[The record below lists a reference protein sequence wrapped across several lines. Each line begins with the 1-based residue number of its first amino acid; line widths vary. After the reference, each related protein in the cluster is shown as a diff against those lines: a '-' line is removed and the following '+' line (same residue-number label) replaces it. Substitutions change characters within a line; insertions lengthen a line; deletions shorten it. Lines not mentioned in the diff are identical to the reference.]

1 MKKLLILLAMAMISF
16 NTVIANEA
24 ITQPD
29 TNSSH
34 QKERLQRMAAFEQR
48 LGLTEEQKIKARA
61 LRLQGYEKM
70 KPVMEEIKNKHQ
82 EAKMVKLSRI
92 SVQMQEEKLAKID
105 EELKVLEKKAHEIR
119 TQNMKEFE
127 KILTRDQKKI
137 LKQMKKE
144 GRQKYHSEHPAQRQ
158 VCPHAHKI

>member
-1 MKKLLILLAMAMISF
+1 MKKLLILLAVVMISF

-29 TNSSH
+29 NNSNH
-34 QKERLQRMAAFEQR
+34 QKERMQRMAAFEQK
-48 LGLTEEQKIKARA
+48 LGLTEDQKIKARE

-70 KPVMEEIKNKHQ
+70 KPVMEEIRNKHQ

-105 EELKVLEKKAHEIR
+105 EELKVLEKQAHEIR

-127 KILTRDQKKI
+127 KILTKNQKKT

-144 GRQKYHSEHPAQRQ
+144 GRQKYHSEHPVQRQ
-158 VCPHAHKI
+158 MCPNTHKI